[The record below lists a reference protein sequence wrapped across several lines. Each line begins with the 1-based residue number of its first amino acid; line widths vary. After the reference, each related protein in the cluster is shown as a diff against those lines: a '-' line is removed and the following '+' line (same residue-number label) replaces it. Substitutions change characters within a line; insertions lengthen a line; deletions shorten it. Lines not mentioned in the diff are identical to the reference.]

1 MDRGSWR
8 RRGRCRQHARR
19 VCSPEFAADTAASTA
34 DIRVHHEQDVFRRSD
49 VSVSSFLPSRVASDK
64 IRLLLLFV
72 AEKATLAD
80 DLRHLWWHH
89 FIPAL
94 VAAGDALEHVTRKDR
109 QIFRVEIIELHEA
122 AAAYQVIIERLQ
134 LGFHLQRMNGL

>member
-1 MDRGSWR
+1 MSESEY
-8 RRGRCRQHARR
+8 QEA
-19 VCSPEFAADTAASTA
+19 EFYLSSVRAS
-34 DIRVHHEQDVFRRSD
+34 
-49 VSVSSFLPSRVASDK
+49 K
-64 IRLLLLFV
+64 IRLLRFFV

-80 DLRHLWWHH
+80 DLRHLGWHH

-109 QIFRVEIIELHEA
+109 QIFRIEIIELDEA

-134 LGFHLQRMNGL
+134 LGFHLERVNGL

>member
-1 MDRGSWR
+1 HRVPSTGRG
-8 RRGRCRQHARR
+8 C
-19 VCSPEFAADTAASTA
+19 AS
-34 DIRVHHEQDVFRRSD
+34 
-49 VSVSSFLPSRVASDK
+49 VATGHVIKTPD
-64 IRLLLLFV
+64 LLLSFV

-80 DLRHLWWHH
+80 EFRHLRWHH
-89 FIPAL
+89 FVPAL

-134 LGFHLQRMNGL
+134 LGFHLERVNGL